1 MDDENKIISRVVDNM
16 DRIDIVVYTYIIST
30 VKNSKS
36 KDVIYEAFKDKIDE
50 FVDIF
55 GLNNIKDW
63 EAKLYTEV
71 VNRKHKR
78 SNQLSTN
85 I

>member
-16 DRIDIVVYTYIIST
+16 DRIDIVVYTYIIAT

-71 VNRKHKR
+71 VNRKRKR